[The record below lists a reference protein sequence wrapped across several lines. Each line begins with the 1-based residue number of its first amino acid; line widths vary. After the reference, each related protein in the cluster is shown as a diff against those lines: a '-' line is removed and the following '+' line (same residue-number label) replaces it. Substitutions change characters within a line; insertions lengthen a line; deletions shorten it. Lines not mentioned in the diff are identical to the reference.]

1 MWKKITGWGAVRAE
15 KWFTS
20 FISDEDKDDIIEIA
34 KSIQN
39 SGLLF
44 DGATET
50 AKHELEKQVGFLVL
64 WRQLWLLHWQPVVSS
79 LINAIF
85 GKGVIESRKRT
96 RRLISSIINISL
108 MI

>member
-15 KWFTS
+15 KWFTL

-50 AKHELEKQVGFLVL
+50 SKHKLEKQVGFLVL
-64 WRQLWLLHWQPVVSS
+64 WWQLGLLHWQPVSLKKLSVVVSKEVVKS
-79 LINAIF
+79 TKFNKLNT
-85 GKGVIESRKRT
+85 KVNNLEK
-96 RRLISSIINISL
+96 
-108 MI
+108 